1 MLRKEQLVSQ
11 NTAELAKKCGFDWEV
26 LNFYHSGKKP
36 YLSTGLEYQSD
47 RDVFSNWNN
56 GQGSYPTK
64 AEDVLCSA
72 PSQSLLQ
79 KWLREVKNENIIPPL
94 YFGRKENAYYACF
107 IIGFID
113 TKYFKTYEEALE
125 NELYKCLQKIHKH
138 VYKTIC

>member
-1 MLRKEQLVSQ
+1 MLSKEQLVNQ
-11 NTAELAKKCGFDWEV
+11 NTAELAKKCGFDWKV

-36 YLSTGLEYQSD
+36 YISTGLLYQSD

-64 AEDVLCSA
+64 PEDVLCSA

-79 KWLREVKNENIIPPL
+79 KWLREIKGENIIPPL
-94 YFGRKENAYYACF
+94 YFKVNGKGCYACF
-107 IIGFID
+107 IIGSID

-125 NELYKCLQKIHKH
+125 NELYECLQKIHKNE
-138 VYKTIC
+138 